1 MSSRESE
8 HVANIGD
15 RGARRRRL
23 SGVAWLIVA
32 IGFVAVLV
40 AIGAPRWA
48 RLAVA
53 IPIGLSA
60 IGFLQARE
68 RT

>member
-1 MSSRESE
+1 MSRPE

-15 RGARRRRL
+15 RGARRRRM
-23 SGVAWLIVA
+23 SGVVWLLVT
-32 IGFVAVLV
+32 IGLLIALLV
-40 AIGAPRWA
+40 FGASRWT
-48 RLAVA
+48 RLAIA
-53 IPIGLSA
+53 LPAGMAA